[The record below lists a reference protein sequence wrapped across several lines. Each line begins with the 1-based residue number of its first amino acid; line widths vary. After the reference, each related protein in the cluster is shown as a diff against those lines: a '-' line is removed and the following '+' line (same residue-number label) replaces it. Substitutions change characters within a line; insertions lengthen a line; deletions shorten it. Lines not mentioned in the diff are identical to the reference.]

1 MLLLKGIVS
10 YPLGFMNRIVFIIS
24 FVCLLT
30 YMCRAQEQTVHIA
43 KGSSITLT
51 AASTGAISYLW
62 FLNDEPINGH
72 HDAVII
78 ASKAGVYTV
87 IGLGRTCN
95 SDLSDPV
102 QVIVDQTGPPVTVD
116 MQIRNVPD
124 RPMVLVDGVFTHQL
138 FIVNNGTGIAT
149 DVQVTATFAPNVRY
163 ENVVDMHAGTVVYNA
178 AMRELTW
185 SPGNIAP
192 GQSESLIIGV
202 RAESEG
208 LASQLAVVA
217 SSEEDSRPS
226 DNQSI
231 GSVEVVALKIP
242 NTFTPN
248 GDGVNDYFEIRGL
261 ELFPAHQLM
270 IFNRWGN
277 EIYRSN
283 NYRNDWNGA
292 GLGEGTYY
300 YAFELRLHTGHV
312 QTFKGFITLI
322 RNTNN

>member
-1 MLLLKGIVS
+1 MFRWLRHIAATVVALVVLHS
-10 YPLGFMNRIVFIIS
+10 AW
-24 FVCLLT
+24 
-30 YMCRAQEQTVHIA
+30 AQEQAVHIA
-43 KGSSITLT
+43 QGSSVTFRAD
-51 AASTGAISYLW
+51 AANALSYLW
-62 FLNDEPINGH
+62 FRDGEPLNGYHEQRITVNEPGI
-72 HDAVII
+72 
-78 ASKAGVYTV
+78 YTV
-87 IGLGRTCN
+87 MALGNECN

-138 FIVNNGTGIAT
+138 FIVNNGTGTAT
-149 DVQVTATFAPNVRY
+149 DVQVIATFAPNVRY

-217 SSEEDSRPS
+217 SSEEDSRPA

-261 ELFPAHQLM
+261 ELFPAHQLT

-312 QTFKGFITLI
+312 QVFKGFITLI